1 MKDAL
6 LHVSRAVTGV
16 LSAAL
21 VGKAG
26 IPVLAALGCL
36 TVLGIAVV
44 CWIVNSQ
51 DRSMNL
57 SRILFARRG
66 DARCLDPD
74 IPDRAPGIES
84 RAAGRRTRKRPRQVP
99 REAERRS
106 GHDQVQPQGDLGD
119 TLT

>member
-26 IPVLAALGCL
+26 IPVLAVLGCL
-36 TVLGIAVV
+36 TVLVIAVV

-74 IPDRAPGIES
+74 IPGRAPEIES
-84 RAAGRRTRKRPRQVP
+84 RAPGRRARKGPRRVP
-99 REAERRS
+99 
-106 GHDQVQPQGDLGD
+106 PQSA
-119 TLT
+119 